1 LIQQARKLDPATAG
15 RAALPTRAI
24 CLCMAVIL
32 AAKAK
37 KLAAKI
43 AALQFYSQLDHL
55 AQHPQAVVNEMN
67 FAAFP
72 MIPTHRNLAQ
82 AQSGA
87 LREIKELD
95 IESKP
100 LDSRGFQNWPTNIET
115 KSFESALCVPKRKS
129 GCDAR
134 EQIENP
140 TGGFATPWL
149 MFANQAAIQRARSK
163 GKIDI
168 VICDRPDHFGSF
180 FKRRG
185 QIGIKKQSDRSLRRR
200 QSFPNSRAFP
210 AVRKIF
216 KQTSFNLRAG

>member
-1 LIQQARKLDPATAG
+1 
-15 RAALPTRAI
+15 
-24 CLCMAVIL
+24 MAVIL
-32 AAKAK
+32 AAEAK

-43 AALQFYSQLDHL
+43 AALQFYSQCDHL

-72 MIPTHRNLAQ
+72 MIPAHRNLAQ

-95 IESKP
+95 IERKP
-100 LDSRGFQNWPTNIET
+100 LDLRGFQNWPANIKT
-115 KSFESALCVPKRKS
+115 KSFEAALCVPKWKS

-134 EQIENP
+134 EQIEKP
-140 TGGFATPWL
+140 TGGFSTPWL
-149 MFANQAAIQRARSK
+149 MFTNQATIQSARSK

-168 VICDRPDHFGSF
+168 VISNRPDHFGSF

-185 QIGIKKQSDRSLRRR
+185 QIGIEKQSDRSLRRQ
-200 QSFPNSRAFP
+200 QSFPNGHAFP

-216 KQTSFNLRAG
+216 KQTGFNLRTG